1 MTMKRSSLAILCFFL
16 LCGCVFEPAF
26 DTSSWDAYQ
35 RSSNAI
41 KARLSNDDMRRLDI
55 ALKYLLF
62 EGAPQVDGQ
71 LLNNGIARAA
81 FANPGVILARL
92 GPRIN
97 GRSAAAVI
105 QNLTIKLDTEIAQTD
120 ARMQN
125 AGKVLGAVEVE
136 SPSYYWRRSG
146 FIEQPVIEF
155 SVYNAGKV
163 PISRVYFSSA
173 LTSPNRAIPWVQQ
186 GFVRIF
192 KGGLEPREKQRLT
205 LEPRYGEWN
214 DKQLRDLSNA
224 ELKVVVTNFEDANG
238 EKAVAVDS
246 ESLEVKRKVRAALQ

>member
-1 MTMKRSSLAILCFFL
+1 MAMKRSSLAILCFFL
-16 LCGCVFEPAF
+16 LSGCIFDPAF

-35 RSSNAI
+35 TSASAVRA
-41 KARLSNDDMRRLDI
+41 KLSNDDLRRLEV
-55 ALKYLLF
+55 ALKYLTT
-62 EGAPQVDGQ
+62 EGTPQMDGQ
-71 LLNNGIARAA
+71 LAINAA
-81 FANPGVILARL
+81 GKIYPNTKLILARL
-92 GPRIN
+92 GPKIN

-105 QNLTIKLDTEIAQTD
+105 QNLSIKLDTEIADTE
-120 ARMQN
+120 ARMQGT
-125 AGKVLGAVEVE
+125 GKVLAAVEVE

-146 FIEQPVIEF
+146 VIEQPVIEF

-173 LTSPNRAIPWVQQ
+173 LTSPNRSIPWVKQ
-186 GFVRIF
+186 GFVRVF
-192 KGGLEPREKQRLT
+192 KGG

-214 DKQLRDLSNA
+214 DKQLKDLSNA

-246 ESLEVKRKVRAALQ
+246 ESLDVKRKVRAALQ

>member
-1 MTMKRSSLAILCFFL
+1 MAMKRSSLAILCFFL
-16 LCGCVFEPAF
+16 LSACVFDPAF

-35 RSSNAI
+35 TSASAVRA
-41 KARLSNDDMRRLDI
+41 KLSNDDQRRLEV
-55 ALKYLLF
+55 ALRYLTTD
-62 EGAPQVDGQ
+62 GAPQMDGQ
-71 LLNNGIARAA
+71 LAINVAGRTYPNTKL
-81 FANPGVILARL
+81 ILARL
-92 GPRIN
+92 GTKIS

-105 QNLTIKLDTEIAQTD
+105 QNLSIKLDNEIAD
-120 ARMQN
+120 SEARMQGT
-125 AGKVLGAVEVE
+125 GKVLAAVEVE

-173 LTSPNRAIPWVQQ
+173 LTSPNRSIPWVKQ
-186 GFVRIF
+186 GFVRVF

-246 ESLEVKRKVRAALQ
+246 ESLDVKRKVRAALQ

>member
-1 MTMKRSSLAILCFFL
+1 MKRSSLAVLCFFL
-16 LCGCVFEPAF
+16 LSACVFDPAF

-35 RSSNAI
+35 SSSNAVRA
-41 KARLSNDDMRRLDI
+41 KLSNDDLRRLEV
-55 ALKYLLF
+55 ALKYLMT
-62 EGAPQVDGQ
+62 EGAPPMDGQ
-71 LLNNGIARAA
+71 LAINVGGRIYPNTKL
-81 FANPGVILARL
+81 ILARL
-92 GPRIN
+92 GPKIN

-105 QNLTIKLDTEIAQTD
+105 KNLSIKLDTEISDTE

-125 AGKVLGAVEVE
+125 AGNVLAAVEVE

-146 FIEQPVIEF
+146 FLEQPVIEF

-163 PISRVYFSSA
+163 PISRVYFRSA
-173 LTSPNRAIPWVQQ
+173 LISPDRAIPWVQQ

-205 LEPRYGEWN
+205 LEPRYGDWA
-214 DKQLRDLSNA
+214 DKQLRYLSNA

-238 EKAVAVDS
+238 EKVVAVDN
-246 ESLEVKRKVRAALQ
+246 ESLDIKRKVRAALQ

>member
-1 MTMKRSSLAILCFFL
+1 MAMKRTCLAILCCLL
-16 LCGCVFEPAF
+16 LCGCILDPAF
-26 DTSSWDAYQ
+26 DTSNWVAYQ
-35 RSSNAI
+35 TSSSEI
-41 KARLSNDDMRRLDI
+41 KAKLSNDDMRRLDI

-71 LLNNGIARAA
+71 LVNNAVARAA
-81 FANPGVILARL
+81 FTNPNAILARL

-105 QNLTIKLDTEIAQTD
+105 QNLSIKLDNEIAETE
-120 ARMQN
+120 ARMQG
-125 AGKVLGAVEVE
+125 AGKVLAAVEVQ

-146 FIEQPVIEF
+146 FLEQPVIEF
-155 SVYNAGKV
+155 SVYNAGSV
-163 PISRVYFSSA
+163 PITRVYFSSA
-173 LTSPNRAIPWVQQ
+173 LTSPDRAIPWVQQ

-205 LEPRYGEWN
+205 LEPRYGDWT
-214 DKQLRDLSNA
+214 DKQLRYLSNA

-238 EKAVAVDS
+238 EKAVAVGA
-246 ESLEVKRKVRAALQ
+246 ESLEAKRRVRAALR

>member
-1 MTMKRSSLAILCFFL
+1 MAMKRSILAILCFFL
-16 LCGCVFEPAF
+16 LSGCIFDPAF
-26 DTSSWDAYQ
+26 DTSSWDAFQ
-35 RSSNAI
+35 SSSTAI
-41 KARLSNDDMRRLDI
+41 RAKLSNDDLRRLEV
-55 ALKYLLF
+55 AMKYLLT
-62 EGAPQVDGQ
+62 EGAPQIDGQ
-71 LLNNGIARAA
+71 LAINVAGRTFPNTKL
-81 FANPGVILARL
+81 ILARL

-97 GRSAAAVI
+97 GRSADAVI
-105 QNLTIKLDTEIAQTD
+105 KNLTIKLDSEISDTE

-125 AGKVLGAVEVE
+125 AGKVLAAVEVE

-146 FIEQPVIEF
+146 FLEQPVIEF

-163 PISRVYFSSA
+163 PISRVYFSGA
-173 LTSPNRAIPWVQQ
+173 LTSPNRLIPWVKQ
-186 GFVRIF
+186 GFIRNF

-205 LEPRYGEWN
+205 LEPRYGEWT

-246 ESLEVKRKVRAALQ
+246 ESLDVKRKVLGALR